1 MTAMKEL
8 ERKKELIL
16 ERELAFSN
24 ALGAAVFE
32 KPKVSFWMIL
42 VPLLFLYF
50 IYRMQKY
57 KTGRMKFGKDFMTTR
72 RKALDLAIE
81 TLETGRKPNIDRIVR
96 DSSISDALEKPYVSW
111 LRVLVDYYGDLLA
124 ANGDSFDV
132 LARSAYR
139 SRTNYLLA
147 LNRLNTVEKEYYDAL
162 KPQMAAI
169 EGAAAII
176 VAIEEQTRRLRRKLA
191 ESVFA

>member
-1 MTAMKEL
+1 MKGL

-24 ALGAAVFE
+24 AVGAAVFE
-32 KPKVSFWMIL
+32 KPKVNFWMVL

-57 KTGRMKFGKDFMTTR
+57 KNGRIKFDQDFMTTR

-81 TLETGRKPNIDRIVR
+81 ALETGVKPNIERAARESGI
-96 DSSISDALEKPYVSW
+96 IDALEKPYASW
-111 LRVLVDYYGDLLA
+111 LRVLVDHYDDLLT
-124 ANGDSFDV
+124 ANGDSFGA
-132 LARSAYR
+132 LARSAYHN
-139 SRTNYLLA
+139 RTNYLLT
-147 LNRLNTVEKEYYDAL
+147 LNRLNTVEKEFYDAL
-162 KPQMAAI
+162 KPRMAAT
-169 EGAAAII
+169 EGAVAII
-176 VAIEEQTRRLRRKLA
+176 AAIEEQSRRLRRNFA

>member
-1 MTAMKEL
+1 MKGL

-24 ALGAAVFE
+24 AVGAAVFE
-32 KPKVSFWMIL
+32 KPKVNFWMVL

-57 KTGRMKFGKDFMTTR
+57 KNGRIKFDQDFMTTR

-81 TLETGRKPNIDRIVR
+81 ALETGVKPNIERAARESGI
-96 DSSISDALEKPYVSW
+96 IDALEKPYASW
-111 LRVLVDYYGDLLA
+111 LRVLVDHYDDLLT
-124 ANGDSFDV
+124 ANGDSFGA
-132 LARSAYR
+132 LARSAYHN
-139 SRTNYLLA
+139 RTNYLLT
-147 LNRLNTVEKEYYDAL
+147 LNRLNTVEKEFYDAL
-162 KPQMAAI
+162 KPRMAAT
-169 EGAAAII
+169 EGAVAII
-176 VAIEEQTRRLRRKLA
+176 AAIEEQSRRLRRNLA

>member
-1 MTAMKEL
+1 MKGL

-24 ALGAAVFE
+24 AVGAAVFE
-32 KPKVSFWMIL
+32 KPKVNFWMVL

-57 KTGRMKFGKDFMTTR
+57 KNGRIKFDQDFMTTR

-81 TLETGRKPNIDRIVR
+81 ALETGVKPNIERVARESGI
-96 DSSISDALEKPYVSW
+96 IDALEKPYTSW
-111 LRVLVDYYGDLLA
+111 LRVLVDHYDDLLT
-124 ANGDSFDV
+124 ANGDSFGA
-132 LARSAYR
+132 LTRSAYHN
-139 SRTNYLLA
+139 RTNYLLT
-147 LNRLNTVEKEYYDAL
+147 LNRLNTVEKEFYDAL
-162 KPQMAAI
+162 KPRMAAT
-169 EGAAAII
+169 EGAVAII
-176 VAIEEQTRRLRRKLA
+176 AAIEEQSRRLRRNLA